1 MLKIEEKGK
10 RPSLEPGLEKGKAWI
25 SEGPSLE
32 TTKGQAWVAKGQAW
46 TTKGQAWTTKGQ
58 AWTTKGQAWVAED
71 QRKSWDTGKQ
81 KRHNEGTRV

>member
-1 MLKIEEKGK
+1 VLKIEEKGE
-10 RPSLEPGLEKGKAWI
+10 RPSLEPGLEKGQAWI

-58 AWTTKGQAWVAED
+58 AWVAED

-81 KRHNEGTRV
+81 KRHSEGTRI